1 MFKIVYD
8 KAPRRE
14 SHDDGA
20 GSGTHA
26 AITVAVAAVA
36 AALAATYLTITVAIA
51 VAAAVA
57 IAAAAA
63 VAVAITV
70 AVGWSH
76 SCTSEVRVLKISSSQ
91 QSLIADSNH
100 ASKMS
105 MCCDKSR
112 YLDKSR

>member
-1 MFKIVYD
+1 MMVLGV
-8 KAPRRE
+8 ACVP
-14 SHDDGA
+14 
-20 GSGTHA
+20 THA
-26 AITVAVAAVA
+26 AITVAVTAVA
-36 AALAATYLTITVAIA
+36 AALAAAYLTITVAIV
-51 VAAAVA
+51 VAAAAA

-63 VAVAITV
+63 AAVAITV
-70 AVGWSH
+70 AVGWSQ
-76 SCTSEVRVLKISSSQ
+76 SCTSEVLKMISSSQ